1 MKKEYIAPR
10 AAAIRL
16 AMEDT
21 MLTGSKL
28 STDGGD
34 NITLT
39 SLSLTIR
46 TTAHSAQMNVAGTLR
61 TGRRNKYHRYITTL
75 GGGFSTCPPM

>member
-10 AAAIRL
+10 ATAIRL

-34 NITLT
+34 NIDI
-39 SLSLTIR
+39 TISDD
-46 TTAHSAQMNVAGTLR
+46 TYDGTFR
-61 TGRRNKYHRYITTL
+61 SNERGWDAANWTEE
-75 GGGFSTCPPM
+75 

>member
-21 MLTGSKL
+21 MLTGFK
-28 STDGGD
+28 TE
-34 NITLT
+34 
-39 SLSLTIR
+39 
-46 TTAHSAQMNVAGTLR
+46 H
-61 TGRRNKYHRYITTL
+61 
-75 GGGFSTCPPM
+75 

>member
-28 STDGGD
+28 STDGSANSDITISGD
-34 NITLT
+34 TYD
-39 SLSLTIR
+39 
-46 TTAHSAQMNVAGTLR
+46 
-61 TGRRNKYHRYITTL
+61 GRHIPLK
-75 GGGFSTCPPM
+75 

>member
-34 NITLT
+34 NF

-46 TTAHSAQMNVAGTLR
+46 TKAHSAQMNVAGTLR
-61 TGRRNKYHRYITTL
+61 TGRRNKYHRYTTTL
-75 GGGFSTCPPM
+75 GGGFLTRPPM

>member
-34 NITLT
+34 NSDI
-39 SLSLTIR
+39 IR

-61 TGRRNKYHRYITTL
+61 TGRRNKSTL
-75 GGGFSTCPPM
+75 GGGPDWGGGG

>member
-34 NITLT
+34 NFDITISDDNT
-39 SLSLTIR
+39 YDGIFRSNERGWDAANWTEE
-46 TTAHSAQMNVAGTLR
+46 
-61 TGRRNKYHRYITTL
+61 
-75 GGGFSTCPPM
+75 

>member
-28 STDGGD
+28 STDGSANSD
-34 NITLT
+34 I
-39 SLSLTIR
+39 LSLTIR

-75 GGGFSTCPPM
+75 GGGFLTRPPM

>member
-28 STDGGD
+28 STDGSANSD
-34 NITLT
+34 ITISDDT
-39 SLSLTIR
+39 YD
-46 TTAHSAQMNVAGTLR
+46 AHSAQMNVAGTLR

-75 GGGFSTCPPM
+75 GGGFLTRPPM

>member
-16 AMEDT
+16 TMEDT

-34 NITLT
+34 NSDITI
-39 SLSLTIR
+39 SD
-46 TTAHSAQMNVAGTLR
+46 GTFR
-61 TGRRNKYHRYITTL
+61 SNERGWDAANWTEE
-75 GGGFSTCPPM
+75 

>member
-34 NITLT
+34 NLT

-61 TGRRNKYHRYITTL
+61 TGRRNK
-75 GGGFSTCPPM
+75 

>member
-34 NITLT
+34 NSDITI
-39 SLSLTIR
+39 SEIR

-75 GGGFSTCPPM
+75 GGGFLTRPPM

>member
-21 MLTGSKL
+21 MLTGPKL

-34 NITLT
+34 NIDI
-39 SLSLTIR
+39 TIPDDTYDGTFQSNERSWDAAKR
-46 TTAHSAQMNVAGTLR
+46 TEE
-61 TGRRNKYHRYITTL
+61 
-75 GGGFSTCPPM
+75 

>member
-34 NITLT
+34 NIDI
-39 SLSLTIR
+39 TISDD
-46 TTAHSAQMNVAGTLR
+46 TYDAAHSAQMNVAGTLR
-61 TGRRNKYHRYITTL
+61 TGRRNKSTL
-75 GGGFSTCPPM
+75 GGAS

>member
-28 STDGGD
+28 STDGSANSD
-34 NITLT
+34 ITISDDT
-39 SLSLTIR
+39 
-46 TTAHSAQMNVAGTLR
+46 
-61 TGRRNKYHRYITTL
+61 
-75 GGGFSTCPPM
+75 

>member
-34 NITLT
+34 NIDITISDDTYDGTFRSNERGWTLW
-39 SLSLTIR
+39 
-46 TTAHSAQMNVAGTLR
+46 

-75 GGGFSTCPPM
+75 GGGFLTRPPM

>member
-28 STDGGD
+28 STDGSANSD
-34 NITLT
+34 ITISDDT
-39 SLSLTIR
+39 D
-46 TTAHSAQMNVAGTLR
+46 GTFR
-61 TGRRNKYHRYITTL
+61 SNERGWDAANWTEE
-75 GGGFSTCPPM
+75 

>member
-28 STDGGD
+28 STDGSANSD
-34 NITLT
+34 ITISDDT
-39 SLSLTIR
+39 YEG
-46 TTAHSAQMNVAGTLR
+46 Q
-61 TGRRNKYHRYITTL
+61 GRRIKLNYL
-75 GGGFSTCPPM
+75 STACLSSPHSIPLSVVLD

>member
-34 NITLT
+34 NFDITISDDT
-39 SLSLTIR
+39 
-46 TTAHSAQMNVAGTLR
+46 
-61 TGRRNKYHRYITTL
+61 
-75 GGGFSTCPPM
+75 

>member
-1 MKKEYIAPR
+1 MKKVYIAPR

-21 MLTGSKL
+21 MLIGSKL

-34 NITLT
+34 NIDI
-39 SLSLTIR
+39 TISDDTYDDVFR
-46 TTAHSAQMNVAGTLR
+46 SN
-61 TGRRNKYHRYITTL
+61 GRGWDATNWMEK
-75 GGGFSTCPPM
+75 

>member
-1 MKKEYIAPR
+1 MKKEDIAPR

-34 NITLT
+34 NFDITISDDT
-39 SLSLTIR
+39 YE
-46 TTAHSAQMNVAGTLR
+46 GTFR
-61 TGRRNKYHRYITTL
+61 SNERGWDAANWTEE
-75 GGGFSTCPPM
+75 

>member
-10 AAAIRL
+10 ATAIRL

-28 STDGGD
+28 STDGSANSD
-34 NITLT
+34 ITISDDT
-39 SLSLTIR
+39 YE
-46 TTAHSAQMNVAGTLR
+46 GTFR
-61 TGRRNKYHRYITTL
+61 SNERGWDAANWTEE
-75 GGGFSTCPPM
+75 

>member
-34 NITLT
+34 NIDITISDDTLT
-39 SLSLTIR
+39 CTEI
-46 TTAHSAQMNVAGTLR
+46 G
-61 TGRRNKYHRYITTL
+61 
-75 GGGFSTCPPM
+75 

>member
-21 MLTGSKL
+21 MLTGSEL
-28 STDGGD
+28 STDGSD
-34 NITLT
+34 NSDITISDDT
-39 SLSLTIR
+39 YDGTFRSNER
-46 TTAHSAQMNVAGTLR
+46 GWDAGELDGGINPPW
-61 TGRRNKYHRYITTL
+61 GRA
-75 GGGFSTCPPM
+75 S

>member
-34 NITLT
+34 NTDITISDDT
-39 SLSLTIR
+39 YDGTFRSR
-46 TTAHSAQMNVAGTLR
+46 TWLGRCELDGGINITDILPHWGAG
-61 TGRRNKYHRYITTL
+61 
-75 GGGFSTCPPM
+75 F

>member
-28 STDGGD
+28 STDGSANSD
-34 NITLT
+34 ITISDDT
-39 SLSLTIR
+39 YDGT
-46 TTAHSAQMNVAGTLR
+46 NVAGTLR

-75 GGGFSTCPPM
+75 GGGFLTCPPM

>member
-21 MLTGSKL
+21 MLTGPKL

-34 NITLT
+34 NSDITISDDT
-39 SLSLTIR
+39 YDGTFRSNER
-46 TTAHSAQMNVAGTLR
+46 GWDTANWTEE
-61 TGRRNKYHRYITTL
+61 
-75 GGGFSTCPPM
+75 